1 MRAFVDERDSFDEIF
16 LSVDRPFRYR
26 PYRDKENAS
35 YDDWNQYLTG
45 RLAARLQPSM
55 NDISGENRGEH

>member
-1 MRAFVDERDSFDEIF
+1 MCTVNTEMKSAFILKIRKHLLPMRAFVDKRGSFDKIF

-35 YDDWNQYLTG
+35 YDD
-45 RLAARLQPSM
+45 
-55 NDISGENRGEH
+55 